1 MVKQTYFL
9 TFALQG
15 KVKGEIGMFFRNVGV
30 IEYEGADS
38 ENPYAFKYYNPDE
51 YVGGKTM
58 KEHLRF
64 AVAYWHTFDADGKDP
79 FGDGTMFRAWNR
91 LTHPLDKA
99 KARAEAAF
107 EFFEKLGVPYFC
119 FHDVDIVDEGA
130 TLRETFTY
138 LDQMSSFLKEMMETS
153 RVQLLWNTANMFTH
167 PRYVHGA
174 ATSCNADVYAYAAA
188 KVKKGLDIA
197 KELGAENYV
206 FWGGREGYETLLNTN
221 MKLELENLASFYRMA
236 VEYAREIGF
245 DGQFLIEPKPKEP
258 TKHQYDFDA
267 ATTIAFLETYGLKD
281 HFKLNLE
288 ANHATLAGHTFE
300 HELRV
305 AALHDMLGSIDANQG
320 DLLLG
325 WDTDEFPTDLYS
337 AVLAMYEILKAGG
350 FKTGG
355 INFDAKVRRPSF
367 ADEDLFHAHI
377 AGMDTY
383 AVGLKVA
390 SRLLE
395 DKALDQIIE
404 ERYESYTK
412 GIGLEIKEGRTD
424 LNKLAAYALEHDQIE
439 NQSGRQERLK
449 ATVNRYLL
457 NALREAPAEKETR

>member
-1 MVKQTYFL
+1 MFFNEV
-9 TFALQG
+9 G
-15 KVKGEIGMFFRNVGV
+15 KVK
-30 IEYEGADS
+30 YEGADS
-38 ENPYAFKYYNPDE
+38 ENPYAYKYYNPEE
-51 YVGGKTM
+51 YIGGKTM

-79 FGDGTMFRAWNR
+79 FGDGTMSRSWNR
-91 LTHPLDKA
+91 LTQPLDKA

-119 FHDVDIVDEGA
+119 FHDVDIVQEGD
-130 TLRETFTY
+130 TLRETFLY
-138 LDQMSSFLKEMMETS
+138 LDKMASFLKEMMETS
-153 RVQLLWNTANMFTH
+153 GVKLLWNTANMFSH

-174 ATSCNADVYAYAAA
+174 ATSCNADVYAHAAA
-188 KVKKGLDIA
+188 KVKKGLEIA

-221 MKLELENLASFYRMA
+221 MKLELDHLAAFYRMA
-236 VEYAREIGF
+236 VDYAEEIGF

-267 ATTIAFLETYGLKD
+267 ATSIAFLETYGLKN

-355 INFDAKVRRPSF
+355 INFDAKARRASF
-367 ADEDLFHAHI
+367 ADEDLFLGHI

-390 SRLLE
+390 YRLLE
-395 DKALDQIIE
+395 DKALERMIE
-404 ERYESYTK
+404 ERYKSYTK
-412 GIGLEIKEGRTD
+412 GIGLEIAEGRTD
-424 LNKLAAYALEHDQIE
+424 LKTLAAYALENDHIE
-439 NQSGRQERLK
+439 NRSGRQENLK

-457 NALREAPAEKETR
+457 NVLRESPARKEKQQWNM